1 MKKRRKL
8 RKHLISNIASVI
20 MLVLCGFLVFQL
32 AKLDVLPFTY
42 FIIIAALFV
51 LWSLIVFFFHIKN
64 KKHKFTQVISTIL
77 VIAMFFTT
85 AFGNYIVA
93 KVPNMLDK
101 LTSLTDIS
109 EENISVYV
117 MKDKKMKTIQDL
129 DRSVL
134 GTMENIDPIGTK
146 EMMKSLKK
154 EKINMQTKD
163 YDSILEMVQ
172 ALYDGKVS
180 SIALNANYLE
190 LLNEYPAFKNFEKET
205 RRVHAVEFTKGQALE
220 IEKQNE
226 FNTLI
231 PKPFTIFIS
240 GNDQE
245 GELSKDAIDESLRSD
260 ANILLTFNP
269 KTGTILMTS
278 VPRDYYLEIAADGYE
293 GSYDKLTHTGLL
305 GVGTTAKTIEESLGI
320 DIDYVVRV
328 NFSSMIQL
336 VDAMGGIDIHVSE
349 QIAEE
354 AKGVVPESGTD
365 LSEIHAGKC
374 HLNGRQALDFS
385 RERYCFTDGD
395 VQRVRNQQTVMKA
408 IIDKLMKPS
417 TMLRYGKILDTI
429 GDVVRTNMPSTLMKH
444 IIRHVVVSRPS
455 FEFEKY
461 VLIGD
466 FDNRYC
472 TQLGSEASVVIP
484 FEPSIETAR
493 LKIEAVK
500 AGESS
505 ETVELQY

>member
-8 RKHLISNIASVI
+8 RKHLISNIISII
-20 MLVLCGFLVFQL
+20 MLVSSVLLTIQL
-32 AKLDVLPFTY
+32 ARLDVLPFAY
-42 FIIIAALFV
+42 FIIIAVIFILIT
-51 LWSLIVFFFHIKN
+51 LIVFFFHIKK
-64 KKHKFTQVISTIL
+64 KKHIFTQILSTVL
-77 VIAMFFTT
+77 VVALFFSS
-85 AFGNYIVA
+85 AFGNYVVA
-93 KVPNMLDK
+93 KVPDMFDK

-109 EENISVYV
+109 EENISIYV
-117 MKDKKMKTIQDL
+117 MKGKKAKNIQDL
-129 DRSVL
+129 DRSIL
-134 GTMENIDPIGTK
+134 GTMENIDPVGTR
-146 EMMKSLKK
+146 ELLKSLKK
-154 EKINMQTKD
+154 DKINMQTKD
-163 YDSILEMVQ
+163 YESILEMVQ

-180 SIALNANYLE
+180 SIALNANFLE
-190 LLNEYPAFKNFEKET
+190 LLNEYPAFQNFENDT
-205 RRVHAVEFTKGQALE
+205 RRVYALEFTKGQALE
-220 IEKQNE
+220 MEQEIDYS
-226 FNTLI
+226 TLI
-231 PKPFTIFIS
+231 PEPFTVFIS

-245 GELSKDAIDESLRSD
+245 GELSKGAIDESLRSD

-278 VPRDYYLEIAADGYE
+278 VPRDYYLEIAADGYA
-293 GSYDKLTHTGLL
+293 GAYDKLTHTGLL
-305 GVGTTAKTIEESLGI
+305 GVGTTAKTIENALGI

-336 VDAMGGIDIHVSE
+336 VDAMGGIDIMVSE

-408 IIDKLMKPS
+408 IIDKAMKPS

-429 GDVVRTNMPSTLMKH
+429 GDVVRTNMPSKLMKH
-444 IIRHVVVSRPS
+444 LIRYVVVSRPS

-461 VLIGD
+461 VLLGD
-466 FDNRYC
+466 CDMRFC
-472 TQLGSEASVVIP
+472 TQLGADASVVIP
-484 FEPSIETAR
+484 YAPSMETAR
-493 LKIEAVK
+493 LKIEAVMEGK
-500 AGESS
+500 SS
-505 ETVELQY
+505 ETIEPLY